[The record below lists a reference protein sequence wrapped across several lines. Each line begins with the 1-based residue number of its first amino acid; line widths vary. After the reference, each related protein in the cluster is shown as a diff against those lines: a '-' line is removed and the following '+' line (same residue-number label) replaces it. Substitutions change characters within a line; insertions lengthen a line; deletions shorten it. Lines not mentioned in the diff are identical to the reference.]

1 MMSTCKL
8 SGLHMQF
15 VGCRTCGTFLRTQTL
30 TLRLVQA
37 SSNYSHPNLLQL
49 TVVVCVQRGKMA
61 PIEAQAFKEGGKKGV
76 DLQVT
81 PGGLEASLSERAAG
95 SLGMQSAA
103 DGACR
108 VDQQ

>member
-1 MMSTCKL
+1 
-8 SGLHMQF
+8 
-15 VGCRTCGTFLRTQTL
+15 
-30 TLRLVQA
+30 
-37 SSNYSHPNLLQL
+37 
-49 TVVVCVQRGKMA
+49 MA

-95 SLGMQSAA
+95 TLGMQSAA